1 MQSRKAGGDGPHPHH
16 QTSRSLRPWQTVIRD
31 PSDGSV
37 KEINPAPNENKK
49 VGVKTPSEGITV
61 ESIRIIKH
69 EAVPG
74 CGSFEVRFPDRPSQ
88 YFYWDDN
95 SGRRSITHREAEQRA
110 KELARTEQEKY

>member
-1 MQSRKAGGDGPHPHH
+1 
-16 QTSRSLRPWQTVIRD
+16 VIRD

-69 EAVPG
+69 TAAPVISDSALTAARASISTG
-74 CGSFEVRFPDRPSQ
+74 TTTQAGDPSPT
-88 YFYWDDN
+88 D
-95 SGRRSITHREAEQRA
+95 
-110 KELARTEQEKY
+110 